1 MFTSDNGYL
10 FGEHRLVGKN
20 VPYEEAVHVPLLMR
34 GPGIP
39 AGQRRTQTVAM
50 IDLAPTI
57 AELAGA
63 RPIERTDGASL
74 LPYAAADRPQPDRAL
89 LLQAGSKGRVEA
101 RAWTFR
107 GVRTDRY
114 TLVRWKKPRLRE
126 LYDRR
131 RDPYQ
136 LTNVHA
142 DPRYQRI
149 RRQLTR
155 LLRDRL
161 EDCRGNGCRRPVPEL
176 PRPGTR

>member
-1 MFTSDNGYL
+1 M
-10 FGEHRLVGKN
+10 
-20 VPYEEAVHVPLLMR
+20 PLLMR

-39 AGQRRTQTVAM
+39 AGQRRRQTVAT

-63 RPIERTDGASL
+63 RPMRRTDGRSL
-74 LPYAAADRPQPDRAL
+74 LPYAVADRPQPDRAL
-89 LLQAGSKGRVEA
+89 LVQAGSKGKVEA

-126 LYDRR
+126 LYDRH

-136 LTNVHA
+136 LTNLHG
-142 DPRYQRI
+142 DKRYQRI
-149 RRQLTR
+149 RRQLTV

-161 EDCRGNGCRRPVPEL
+161 EDCRGGACRRPVPEL
-176 PRPGTR
+176 PRPGRR